1 MRKRVFAYTL
11 AVIAFLI
18 LFLVLTFYGT
28 DNHKARPAVLNDV
41 KPFRF
46 TTQDGE
52 PFTEKDLQ
60 GKVSV
65 IEYFFTTCKGI
76 CPKMNNN
83 MRTVYEALKDEPDF
97 QIVAHTSDPETDSVA
112 RLKAYADS
120 MKIDTKKWHLLTGR
134 KDSLY
139 FSARNNYLLDD
150 PKNNFTNINDQ
161 FLHTQFFAI
170 VDRHGQVRS
179 QIFDGLKKDEVNL
192 MIEKLKYLLK
202 EDGDGR
208 N

>member
-1 MRKRVFAYTL
+1 MRKKLFGYTL
-11 AVIAFLI
+11 FFIALLM

-28 DNHKARPAVLNDV
+28 DNYKEQPAVLNNV
-41 KPFRF
+41 KPFSF
-46 TTQDGE
+46 VTQDGK
-52 PFTEKDLQ
+52 PFTEKDLE
-60 GKVSV
+60 GKISV

-83 MRTVYEALKDEPDF
+83 MRTVYEVFKNEPDF

-112 RLKAYADS
+112 RLKVFADS
-120 MKIDTKKWHLLTGR
+120 MKINTAKWHLLTGR

-150 PKNNFTNINDQ
+150 PKNNFKDINDQ

-179 QIFDGLKKDEVNL
+179 QIFDGLKKEEVNL
-192 MIEKLKYLLK
+192 LIEKVKYLLK
-202 EDGDGR
+202 EEGNGR